1 MLCGSLAGRGVQGR
15 MDTWMCMA
23 EFLCCLPETITTLL
37 IDYTLI
43 QNKKFFFLKKGVQS
57 VRNVYSLK
65 SHDEEN

>member
-1 MLCGSLAGRGVQGR
+1 MLCGSLAGRGIWGG

-43 QNKKFFFLKKGVQS
+43 QNKKFFFKGVQS
-57 VRNVYSLK
+57 VRNVYSLN